1 MTKRKIVSPRSPAGV
16 EARTMVSVLTRVED
30 YLHSEIK
37 RGMIKERRE
46 RGPAAPGRVWGWGG
60 RGGRGRAAR
69 YANNGEIMYR
79 LQ

>member
-1 MTKRKIVSPRSPAGV
+1 
-16 EARTMVSVLTRVED
+16 MVSVLTRVED

-46 RGPAAPGRVWGWGG
+46 RGPTASGWGVG
-60 RGGRGRAAR
+60 NRRQGEGVRGGPVEGVGAR